1 MYCLWLAVN
10 TGRKKSTKIRHLRMI
25 AQFCRAL
32 SSQLRYQQSEK
43 FLNSNM
49 CSTCPHNM
57 ANYDPLTT
65 NQTLRRMF
73 GRLLYILWGSYPL
86 TEFCPVQNSLYIQV
100 LRSPIL
106 TALLNGTPAA
116 GVSQTLRCG
125 KNVLFLT
132 AMLPCC
138 DGEIK
143 LYIKG
148 MELLNFDKER
158 HLYSARLLS
167 LWASAHI
174 LIIFCRAHYN
184 KLVARIS
191 LLVARSDVY
200 YAICC
205 NWNVHTLTKYP
216 YANHNPKSNPI
227 WPIKLLTLTDPW
239 TKVVENDFLQ
249 KLK

>member
-1 MYCLWLAVN
+1 MARCKHRTQKIDKNSPSAHDRTILSGSVFATKV
-10 TGRKKSTKIRHLRMI
+10 STIGKILKQQYVFHMSSQYGELRPTNHQPNI
-25 AQFCRAL
+25 AQDVWPSAIHF
-32 SSQLRYQQSEK
+32 
-43 FLNSNM
+43 M
-49 CSTCPHNM
+49 
-57 ANYDPLTT
+57 
-65 NQTLRRMF
+65 
-73 GRLLYILWGSYPL
+73 GSYPL

-205 NWNVHTLTKYP
+205 N
-216 YANHNPKSNPI
+216 
-227 WPIKLLTLTDPW
+227 
-239 TKVVENDFLQ
+239 
-249 KLK
+249 